1 MFAVLSVSG
10 PLHLLLGGKK
20 NKKINQKITV
30 ACYMD
35 FCERWASGL
44 KGLFGSREKMRA
56 EGSPHPLTYQI

>member
-10 PLHLLLGGKK
+10 PLHLLLGKKK

-30 ACYMD
+30 AYCMD
-35 FCERWASGL
+35 FCEHWASRL

-56 EGSPHPLTYQI
+56 EGFPNPLTYQI